1 MLIRIKK
8 RLTFVSVTHPVLV
21 GKFIERV
28 HLYSLG
34 SYNICTI
41 YLHVIEACDYIEK
54 SFENSLGEK
63 EVGKFCFLCSVKFW
77 CLGKPKRNMYGSNI
91 KELAK
96 QYMNQTEISL
106 SLFEYCDCGVT
117 RTKLLKVIKKALRL
131 QFTMGTNNFL
141 LEAKAKIH
149 FGKRRIH

>member
-1 MLIRIKK
+1 
-8 RLTFVSVTHPVLV
+8 
-21 GKFIERV
+21 
-28 HLYSLG
+28 
-34 SYNICTI
+34 
-41 YLHVIEACDYIEK
+41 
-54 SFENSLGEK
+54 
-63 EVGKFCFLCSVKFW
+63 
-77 CLGKPKRNMYGSNI
+77 MYGSNI

-96 QYMNQTEISL
+96 QYMISFKNRIEISL
-106 SLFEYCDCGVT
+106 SLFEYRDWGVT

>member
-1 MLIRIKK
+1 
-8 RLTFVSVTHPVLV
+8 
-21 GKFIERV
+21 
-28 HLYSLG
+28 
-34 SYNICTI
+34 
-41 YLHVIEACDYIEK
+41 
-54 SFENSLGEK
+54 
-63 EVGKFCFLCSVKFW
+63 
-77 CLGKPKRNMYGSNI
+77 MYGSNI

-96 QYMNQTEISL
+96 QYMISFKNQIEISL
-106 SLFEYCDCGVT
+106 SLFEYRDCGVT

>member
-1 MLIRIKK
+1 
-8 RLTFVSVTHPVLV
+8 
-21 GKFIERV
+21 
-28 HLYSLG
+28 
-34 SYNICTI
+34 
-41 YLHVIEACDYIEK
+41 
-54 SFENSLGEK
+54 
-63 EVGKFCFLCSVKFW
+63 
-77 CLGKPKRNMYGSNI
+77 MYGSNI

-96 QYMNQTEISL
+96 QYINQTEISL

>member
-1 MLIRIKK
+1 
-8 RLTFVSVTHPVLV
+8 
-21 GKFIERV
+21 
-28 HLYSLG
+28 
-34 SYNICTI
+34 
-41 YLHVIEACDYIEK
+41 
-54 SFENSLGEK
+54 
-63 EVGKFCFLCSVKFW
+63 
-77 CLGKPKRNMYGSNI
+77 MYGSNI

-96 QYMNQTEISL
+96 QYMISFKNRIEISL
-106 SLFEYCDCGVT
+106 SLFEYRDCGVT